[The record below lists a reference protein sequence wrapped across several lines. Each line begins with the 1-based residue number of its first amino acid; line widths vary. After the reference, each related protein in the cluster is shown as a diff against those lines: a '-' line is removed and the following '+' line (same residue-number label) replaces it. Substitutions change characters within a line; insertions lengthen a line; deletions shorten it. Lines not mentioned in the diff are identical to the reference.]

1 MTKAEKAYYMERLR
15 NVRLGDEPTY
25 KEDVAPPKPKIKPK
39 YKKKRKFQPSS
50 EPSQG
55 RLQYAATA
63 ASKLRNA

>member
-1 MTKAEKAYYMERLR
+1 MTEAEKAYYMERLR

-39 YKKKRKFQPSS
+39 RKKKRRFRPSS

>member
-1 MTKAEKAYYMERLR
+1 MTNAEKAYYMERLR

-39 YKKKRKFQPSS
+39 KKRKFRPSS

-63 ASKLRNA
+63 ARKLRNA

>member
-1 MTKAEKAYYMERLR
+1 MTEAEKAYYMERLR

-25 KEDVAPPKPKIKPK
+25 KEDVAPPKAKIKP
-39 YKKKRKFQPSS
+39 KKKRKFRPSS

>member
-1 MTKAEKAYYMERLR
+1 MGY
-15 NVRLGDEPTY
+15 TY

-39 YKKKRKFQPSS
+39 KKRKFRPSS

-63 ASKLRNA
+63 ARKLRNA

>member
-1 MTKAEKAYYMERLR
+1 MTEAEKAYYMERLR

-25 KEDVAPPKPKIKPK
+25 KEDVAPPKAKIKP
-39 YKKKRKFQPSS
+39 KKKRKFRPSS

-63 ASKLRNA
+63 ARKLRNA

>member
-1 MTKAEKAYYMERLR
+1 MTEPEKAYYMERLR
-15 NVRLGDEPTY
+15 NVRLGEEPTY
-25 KEDVAPPKPKIKPK
+25 NEDVAPPKAKIKP
-39 YKKKRKFQPSS
+39 KKKRKFRPSS

>member
-25 KEDVAPPKPKIKPK
+25 KEDVAPPKAKIKP
-39 YKKKRKFQPSS
+39 KKKRKFRPSS

-63 ASKLRNA
+63 ARKLRNA

>member
-15 NVRLGDEPTY
+15 NVRLGEEPTY
-25 KEDVAPPKPKIKPK
+25 KEDVAPPKPKTKP
-39 YKKKRKFQPSS
+39 KKKRKFRPSS

>member
-1 MTKAEKAYYMERLR
+1 MTNAEKAYYMERLR

-25 KEDVAPPKPKIKPK
+25 KEDVAPPKAKIKP
-39 YKKKRKFQPSS
+39 KKKRKFRPSS